1 VVKLLCTATTYLPEE
16 EGGDVLF
23 RFEDDTE
30 GDTYE
35 VPESRVDE
43 FLATGNFQRVPDSGE
58 PSFQGG
64 DIELSPA
71 ERTCLQALL
80 PETANA
86 GSLAIIL
93 NLQTQLKTTGA
104 AKSQPKIINIGAEGL
119 TIITSEFRELNNQGE
134 LPLEWLQTYQRF
146 N

>member
-1 VVKLLCTATTYLPEE
+1 MVKLQCLALTYLPEE

-35 VPESRVDE
+35 VPESRVEE
-43 FLATGNFQRVPDSGE
+43 FLSTGNFLRLSGVE
-58 PSFQGG
+58 PGFQGG
-64 DIELSPA
+64 EIELSPA

-80 PETANA
+80 PEVASAT
-86 GSLAIIL
+86 SLAVIL
-93 NLQTQLKTTGA
+93 DLQAQLKTTGA
-104 AKSQPKIINIGAEGL
+104 AKSQPKIIDIGTEGL
-119 TIITSEFRELNNQGE
+119 EIITSEFRRLNDQGE

>member
-1 VVKLLCTATTYLPEE
+1 MVKLQCLALTYLPEE

-30 GDTYE
+30 GDTYD
-35 VPESRVDE
+35 VPESRVAE
-43 FLATGNFQRVPDSGE
+43 FLATGNFLRVSGSE
-58 PSFQGG
+58 PGFQGG
-64 DIELSPA
+64 EIELSPA

-80 PETANA
+80 PEAASATA
-86 GSLAIIL
+86 LATIL
-93 NLQTQLKTTGA
+93 DLQTQLKTTGA
-104 AKSQPKIINIGAEGL
+104 AKSQPKIIDIGTEGL
-119 TIITSEFRELNNQGE
+119 EIITSEFRRLNDHGE

>member
-1 VVKLLCTATTYLPEE
+1 VVKLQCLALTYLPEE

-35 VPESRVDE
+35 VPESRVEE
-43 FLATGNFQRVPDSGE
+43 FLSTGNFLRLSGVE
-58 PSFQGG
+58 PGFQGG
-64 DIELSPA
+64 EIELSPA

-80 PETANA
+80 PEVASAT
-86 GSLAIIL
+86 SLAVIL
-93 NLQTQLKTTGA
+93 DLQAQLKTTGA
-104 AKSQPKIINIGAEGL
+104 AKSQPKIIDIGTEGL
-119 TIITSEFRELNNQGE
+119 EIITSEFRRLNDQGE